1 MQNLFTQNQLRH
13 GSPRRSVSVLSIS
26 KLSRWVAL
34 CCAIVEVAHASAES
48 FMHFEGRHCHPISF
62 TPNGEKLLAVNALE
76 GRLSVFACHSS
87 SMPTLIAE
95 IPVGL
100 EPVTV
105 RARNNTEA
113 WVVNEV
119 ADSVSIVDLST
130 GMIVSTLATP
140 DEPADVM
147 FTGHKAFV
155 TCARSNQ
162 ILVFDA
168 TTRAPL
174 ASIPLQ
180 GIFPRALA
188 LSPDGSRL
196 YAAFLQSGN
205 NTTALHFRDAP
216 APPSPTN
223 PALPPAPQTA
233 LIVQDT
239 DPRISYDVIDH
250 DIVEINTSNHA
261 IVRYHQGIGTNI
273 LALACNPHGMLW
285 AGASEARNL
294 IRYEPNLNGIFA
306 ESRIARIT
314 NDQITTQ
321 DLNPHASAPQIAP
334 SEASVSLSQ
343 PMAMLAD
350 SDGVWL
356 AAFGSD
362 RIARLNNNGTVTQR
376 IDLRGNF
383 PYLVRGPRG
392 IAKHPT
398 SGQLAVLNKLSQ
410 TISFI
415 DPTTNQVL
423 GEIPVTSHNPLPLAQ
438 QQGRGFFYDARLSGN
453 GTVSCGSC
461 HFDADIDGVAWDLG
475 DPTGTMLTVV
485 GSSPSIGQPGPVN
498 RILHPM
504 KGPMVTQPLR
514 GIKGAGPFHWRGD
527 KANIQEFNTSF
538 SNLQAGQQLPTA
550 DMDKV
555 AAYIESLRNHP
566 NPNRLPDNTLPTT
579 LQGGNPTQGKVRF
592 HELNVCSK
600 CHTGD
605 RGTNHILDDFSLVL
619 TRQPVK
625 NSTLEHSY
633 KKVYFTP
640 YQATSLSGYGFTHD
654 GTGNDIPRGHEYALD
669 FFENYPTAIAD
680 VTAFLLCFN
689 TDTKPAVGFSS
700 PSPSTLLESQAIQG
714 NCDLI
719 AHATIEGERRTF
731 LYDPATDQYRPDNL
745 TESPLSA
752 AQLMAQASAVRF
764 SGVPTGT
771 GLMRS
776 IDRNLDGILNRNTP
790 PPRLQIDSFFQPI
803 VDEAQTDWFIESS
816 TDLQNWTPAPATS
829 PWEPKQFFRLH
840 RTW

>member
-1 MQNLFTQNQLRH
+1 MQKRVKGKFLQRE
-13 GSPRRSVSVLSIS
+13 SSSRRRSVSAFCSILIIMS
-26 KLSRWVAL
+26 SGGAL
-34 CCAIVEVAHASAES
+34 MGRAAEN
-48 FMHFEGRHCHPISF
+48 FMHFEARHCHPIEF
-62 TPNGEKLLAVNALE
+62 TPDGAKLLAVNAPE
-76 GRLSVFACHSS
+76 GRLSVFSTDS
-87 SMPTLIAE
+87 REIPLLISE

-105 RARNNTEA
+105 RARTNDEA

-119 ADSVSIVDLST
+119 SDSVSIINLSSGT
-130 GMIVSTLATP
+130 VVATLSTP
-140 DEPADVM
+140 DEPADVV
-147 FTGHKAFV
+147 FAAGKAFI
-155 TCARSNQ
+155 TCARSNK
-162 ILVFDA
+162 ILIFDA
-168 TTRAPL
+168 LTRTPL
-174 ASIPLQ
+174 VSIPLQ
-180 GIFPRALA
+180 GVFPRALA
-188 LSPDGSRL
+188 VSADGSRL
-196 YAAFLQSGN
+196 YAAFLLSGN

-216 APPSPTN
+216 AQPLPTT

-233 LIVQDT
+233 LIVPDS

-273 LALACNPHGMLW
+273 LSLACNPSGMLW
-285 AGASEARNL
+285 VGASEARNL
-294 IRYEPNLNGIFA
+294 IRFEPSLNGIFA
-306 ESRIARIT
+306 ESRIARIA
-314 NDQITTQ
+314 NEQITTL

-334 SEASVSLSQ
+334 SEASLSLSQ
-343 PMAMLAD
+343 PMAIIAD
-350 SDGVWL
+350 DNGAWL

-383 PYLVRGPRG
+383 PQLVRGPRG
-392 IAKHPT
+392 ITKHPT
-398 SGQLAVLNKLSQ
+398 SGNLAILNKLSQ
-410 TISFI
+410 TVSFI
-415 DPTTNQVL
+415 DPTNNQVL
-423 GEIPVTSHNPLPLAQ
+423 GEIPLSSHNPLTLAQ

-538 SNLQAGQQLPTA
+538 SNLQAGQPLPSA

-566 NPNRLPDNTLPTT
+566 NPHRLPDNTLPAA
-579 LQGGNPTQGKVRF
+579 LQGGNPTQGRVRF

-654 GTGNDIPRGHEYALD
+654 GTGSDIPRGHEYALD

-700 PSPSTLLESQAIQG
+700 PSTSTLLESQATQG

-719 AHATIEGERRTF
+719 AHAMIHGEQRTF
-731 LYDPATDQYRPDNL
+731 LFDPATNKYRPDNL
-745 TESPLSA
+745 TENPLSA
-752 AQLMAQASAVRF
+752 AQLMAQASTVRF

-776 IDRNLDGILNRNTP
+776 IDRNVDGILNRDTT
-790 PPRLQIDSFFQPI
+790 PPRLHIDSFFQPM

-816 TDLQNWTPAPATS
+816 TDLQNWTPAPTS
-829 PWEPKQFFRLH
+829 SPMKPKQFFRLH